1 MRCAFQLIGKKSV
14 ADLAEYAGNLSKESP
29 NIFKHDLSD
38 YCGTQATDLIPK
50 ELFETALS
58 ADLLVVVP
66 HGVLHL
72 LPWAALKHKGKRL
85 FEYLPVAI
93 SPNVGL
99 LAGSVSSARPRSVSL
114 LGVAEYPGLK
124 HLEGLPSAAL
134 ELADIGT
141 IYNSAGIPVQ
151 GPRLDADAT
160 EAGYHALIGGI
171 TGGDHVLH
179 LSCHGT
185 MVRGEPMNSGL
196 LLFDGK
202 LDAAEVASK
211 PFPFDEVV
219 LSACSTGWRPTD
231 VAGVVLNADEILGI
245 PGAFLEAGARS
256 VLVSISKAEGK
267 AARALTTHYHR
278 RRVAGDTPLKAM
290 RAAQM
295 HMLSAGFSPATWA
308 GFSLYGH
315 V

>member
-1 MRCAFQLIGKKSV
+1 
-14 ADLAEYAGNLSKESP
+14 
-29 NIFKHDLSD
+29 
-38 YCGTQATDLIPK
+38 
-50 ELFETALS
+50 
-58 ADLLVVVP
+58 
-66 HGVLHL
+66 
-72 LPWAALKHKGKRL
+72 
-85 FEYLPVAI
+85 
-93 SPNVGL
+93 
-99 LAGSVSSARPRSVSL
+99 
-114 LGVAEYPGLK
+114 
-124 HLEGLPSAAL
+124 
-134 ELADIGT
+134 
-141 IYNSAGIPVQ
+141 
-151 GPRLDADAT
+151 
-160 EAGYHALIGGI
+160 
-171 TGGDHVLH
+171 
-179 LSCHGT
+179 
-185 MVRGEPMNSGL
+185 MNSGL

-245 PGAFLEAGARS
+245 PGAFLEAGEYRPREH
-256 VLVSISKAEGK
+256 LKAEGK